1 MFSRKKR
8 DEDVIGPSRGFQKF
22 ATHFFRFFLFPLIH
36 PVWFVFWLVLISFV
50 VIVIPAS
57 QRVDFKDVP
66 RWYMDVLK
74 PYYHKSVSVLKPV
87 LQKAESDSRPA
98 ASSHVSEKP
107 VLATYSIGRPTNRRA
122 FEQVE
127 EQNENVD
134 EPVQQAENKQ
144 EQIVA
149 VKETMPQ
156 QKPISFK
163 RAENLGLVYLP
174 QPKIVIGVLKIV
186 NANEIKLGEMPLFLY
201 GIYAA
206 PSSENG
212 TNAFLYLQKEFA
224 DKLAECY
231 IGAYAADGTATA
243 ICVCDGININQ
254 KLVELG
260 YSKDVSLN

>member
-1 MFSRKKR
+1 MFSRRKK

-50 VIVIPAS
+50 VILIPAS
-57 QRVDFKDVP
+57 QRVDFKDMP

-74 PYYHKSVSVLKPV
+74 PYYQKSFSTLKPV
-87 LQKAESDSRPA
+87 LQKAESVAEKA
-98 ASSHVSEKP
+98 ASSQVSEKP
-107 VLATYSIGRPTNRRA
+107 ELETYSIGRPTNRRA
-122 FEQVE
+122 FEQAEEPDENAE
-127 EQNENVD
+127 EQAKQLEDKQENVVVIKEM
-134 EPVQQAENKQ
+134 EPK
-144 EQIVA
+144 
-149 VKETMPQ
+149 

-163 RAENLGLVYLP
+163 RTENLGLVYLP
-174 QPKIVIGVLKIV
+174 QPKIVAGVLKIV
-186 NANEIKLGEMPLFLY
+186 NANEVKLEEMPLFLY

-224 DKLAECY
+224 DKPAECY

>member
-57 QRVDFKDVP
+57 QRVDFKDMP
-66 RWYMDVLK
+66 RWYWDMME
-74 PYYHKSVSVLKPV
+74 PYYQKSVLFLKSVV
-87 LQKAESDSRPA
+87 QKTESDFKPTA
-98 ASSHVSEKP
+98 PSHVSENP

-127 EQNENVD
+127 EQNENID
-134 EPVQQAENKQ
+134 EPVQQAESKP
-144 EQIVA
+144 EHIDA
-149 VKETMPQ
+149 VKESVPQ

-174 QPKIVIGVLKIV
+174 QPKIVTGVLNIV
-186 NANEIKLGEMPLFLY
+186 NANEVKLGEMPLFLY

-224 DKLAECY
+224 DKPAECY

-243 ICVCDGININQ
+243 ICVCNGLNINQ